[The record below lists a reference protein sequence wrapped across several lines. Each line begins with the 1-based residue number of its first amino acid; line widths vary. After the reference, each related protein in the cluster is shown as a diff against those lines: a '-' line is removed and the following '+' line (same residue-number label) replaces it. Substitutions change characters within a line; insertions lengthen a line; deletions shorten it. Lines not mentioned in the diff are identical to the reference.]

1 MSKRKKHNNNKQ
13 QAQISKKEAQMA
25 VVRAFYIRNIDVM
38 LERELGIKTS
48 WWQKFLLKLIQKGI
62 KRNESKHKN

>member
-48 WWQKFLLKLIQKGI
+48 WWQKFLIKLVQKGI
-62 KRNESKHKN
+62 KKNESKHKN

>member
-13 QAQISKKEAQMA
+13 QAQISRKEAQMA

-48 WWQKFLLKLIQKGI
+48 WWQKFLIKLVQKGI

>member
-1 MSKRKKHNNNKQ
+1 MSKCKKHNNNKQ
-13 QAQISKKEAQMA
+13 QAQMSKKEAQMA

>member
-48 WWQKFLLKLIQKGI
+48 WWQKFLIKLVQKGI